1 MTLNGGVGSI
11 LGVGEARLNGRSVLG
26 YGANLILSHKFID
39 FRPEMVFTASYYQT
53 LIVLVALT
61 QPFHSFT

>member
-39 FRPEMVFTASYYQT
+39 FRPEMVFTAS
-53 LIVLVALT
+53 IIK
-61 QPFHSFT
+61 H

>member
-1 MTLNGGVGSI
+1 MTLSDVIGRV

-39 FRPEMVFTASYYQT
+39 FRPEMVVAVFIIKLS
-53 LIVLVALT
+53 IALT
-61 QPFHSFT
+61 QTFYSFT

>member
-1 MTLNGGVGSI
+1 MTLNGGIGSI

-39 FRPEMVFTASYYQT
+39 SRPEMVFYCLYDQT
-53 LIVLVALT
+53 LVALT
-61 QPFHSFT
+61 QPFYSFT